1 MAEPAEK
8 RTSIFAAEEI
18 DAARDLR
25 NTLLFVGILVVGL
38 AAMILAASPNVIA
51 LQIPPLQL
59 SLVALTAVLIAFGGI
74 IALQSGLPVRT
85 LSWTVLVAYTL
96 IVSIT
101 VHYTGG
107 PLTPV
112 PALYLL
118 VTVGASFLL
127 GRRGATLIALLG
139 VACYA
144 LILAL
149 EYTGV
154 LPMIQIWRLSF
165 SPRERGSLLIIN
177 WLALTIPTLVT
188 AQLAGTLAERLK
200 QTNLHLRESERL
212 RDTLTH
218 MVVHDLRNPLTG
230 LLGWLDLLQ
239 SVTGPQMTESQRQ
252 LLDNAR
258 HSGHILLEMVGELL
272 DISKMEAG
280 KLALNLKPVDLC
292 GLLEEGVATVRALA
306 ELEGLTVTVEA
317 CAPQGQNIPC
327 DSQLIGRVI
336 VNLLSNAIKHTP
348 PGGQIALKVQPH
360 ADDTIRVSV
369 TDTGEGI
376 PPQYQQLIFEK
387 FGQVQ
392 LPGQERRGTGL
403 GLTFCK
409 LAVEAHGGRIWVE
422 SQVGQGS
429 TFSFTLP
436 LAREAA
442 AVRRET

>member
-1 MAEPAEK
+1 MAEPDAK

-38 AAMILAASPNVIA
+38 AAMILAASPHVMA

-74 IALQSGLPVRT
+74 IALQSGLPVRP

-165 SPRERGSLLIIN
+165 SPRERGSLGKVYPPPVLPAPRLI
-177 WLALTIPTLVT
+177 
-188 AQLAGTLAERLK
+188 
-200 QTNLHLRESERL
+200 
-212 RDTLTH
+212 
-218 MVVHDLRNPLTG
+218 
-230 LLGWLDLLQ
+230 
-239 SVTGPQMTESQRQ
+239 
-252 LLDNAR
+252 
-258 HSGHILLEMVGELL
+258 
-272 DISKMEAG
+272 
-280 KLALNLKPVDLC
+280 
-292 GLLEEGVATVRALA
+292 
-306 ELEGLTVTVEA
+306 
-317 CAPQGQNIPC
+317 
-327 DSQLIGRVI
+327 
-336 VNLLSNAIKHTP
+336 LS
-348 PGGQIALKVQPH
+348 
-360 ADDTIRVSV
+360 
-369 TDTGEGI
+369 
-376 PPQYQQLIFEK
+376 
-387 FGQVQ
+387 
-392 LPGQERRGTGL
+392 
-403 GLTFCK
+403 
-409 LAVEAHGGRIWVE
+409 
-422 SQVGQGS
+422 
-429 TFSFTLP
+429 
-436 LAREAA
+436 
-442 AVRRET
+442 